1 MKQLYTI
8 GHSTYPAEHLLEL
21 LRQFEV
27 QYVLDVRS
35 MPYSRYA
42 RQYNANEIGPYLKEH
57 GIQYFDMG
65 RYFGARQ
72 PERKYYSKEGYLD
85 FEAFRA
91 SELFQ
96 KGKEN
101 VKRGLKENN
110 IALMCTEKNPIDC
123 HRAIMVARGF
133 ALDGIPVKHILHDK
147 TSITQEELDAQL
159 LDKYFPD
166 RAQLTLFTMGN
177 EKSEEEY
184 LIEAYR
190 KRNAEIGFHFDS
202 NKEGAEE

>member
-8 GHSTYPAEHLLEL
+8 GHSTYPVEHLLEL
-21 LRQFEV
+21 LRLYEV

-35 MPYSRYA
+35 MPFSRYA
-42 RQYNANEIGPYLKEH
+42 HQYNANEIGPYLQER
-57 GIQYFDMG
+57 GIAYFDMG

-72 PERKYYSKEGYLD
+72 PDRKYYSKEGYLD

-91 SELFQ
+91 SDLFK
-96 KGKEN
+96 KGKDN
-101 VKRGLKENN
+101 VKKGLEENN
-110 IALMCTEKNPIDC
+110 IALMCTEKHPIDC

-133 ALDGIPVKHILHDK
+133 ELDGVDVKHILHDK
-147 TSITQEELDAQL
+147 TCLTQKELGLQL

-166 RAQLTLFTMGN
+166 RAQMTLFTMGN
-177 EKSEEEY
+177 EKSDEEY
-184 LIEAYR
+184 LIDAYR
-190 KRNAEIGFHFDS
+190 KRNAEIGFHYDS